1 MLTMLAPGEGR
12 FSQPCVLLLGGFD
25 GIHLGHK
32 TLLDAAKRYDLPV
45 VFTLIAGGKAGGELF
60 TLRERRTVL
69 EQLGAAG
76 AFAFPF
82 TEAFQKTSAEDF
94 LRGLFARCTPRAVLC
109 GEDFRFGKGA
119 KGDAALLKNLAP
131 CPVDVLPLLTADGH
145 KISSTSLK
153 KLLAA
158 GDMPA
163 LNALLAYPY
172 FIEGDVEHG
181 RHVGSSLGFPTVN
194 LDLPAEKAPPK
205 EGVYGG
211 YAQTKSGKFPCILNY
226 GARPTFGVAEKKMEA
241 FLLDF
246 EGDLY
251 GSAVRIYPTEYYRP
265 VTAFPS
271 AEALKAQIA
280 QDAARAKRSNV

>member
-60 TLRERRTVL
+60 TIRERRTVL

-82 TEAFQKTSAEDF
+82 TEAFQRTSAEDF

-119 KGDAALLKNLAP
+119 KGDAALLKKLAP

-181 RHVGSSLGFPTVN
+181 RQ
-194 LDLPAEKAPPK
+194 DR
-205 EGVYGG
+205 
-211 YAQTKSGKFPCILNY
+211 KS
-226 GARPTFGVAEKKMEA
+226 V
-241 FLLDF
+241 
-246 EGDLY
+246 
-251 GSAVRIYPTEYYRP
+251 V
-265 VTAFPS
+265 
-271 AEALKAQIA
+271 
-280 QDAARAKRSNV
+280 

>member
-1 MLTMLAPGEGR
+1 MLTMLASDEGR

-60 TLRERRTVL
+60 TIRERRTVL

-82 TEAFQKTSAEDF
+82 TEAFQRTSAEDF
-94 LRGLFARCTPRAVLC
+94 LHGLFARCTPRALLC

-119 KGDAALLKNLAP
+119 NGDAALLKKLAP

-158 GDMPA
+158 GNMPA

-251 GSAVRIYPTEYYRP
+251 GSAARIYPTQYYRP

-280 QDAARAKRSNV
+280 QDAARAKRSNI

>member
-1 MLTMLAPGEGR
+1 M
-12 FSQPCVLLLGGFD
+12 
-25 GIHLGHK
+25 
-32 TLLDAAKRYDLPV
+32 
-45 VFTLIAGGKAGGELF
+45 
-60 TLRERRTVL
+60 
-69 EQLGAAG
+69 
-76 AFAFPF
+76 
-82 TEAFQKTSAEDF
+82 
-94 LRGLFARCTPRAVLC
+94 
-109 GEDFRFGKGA
+109 
-119 KGDAALLKNLAP
+119 
-131 CPVDVLPLLTADGH
+131 LPLLTADGH

-181 RHVGSSLGFPTVN
+181 RHVGSGLGFPTVN

-211 YAQTKSGKFPCILNY
+211 YAQTKFGKFPCILNY
-226 GARPTFGVAEKKMEA
+226 GARPTFGVAEKKTEA

-251 GSAVRIYPTEYYRP
+251 GSTVRIYPTEYYRP

-271 AEALKAQIA
+271 TEALKAQIA

>member
-1 MLTMLAPGEGR
+1 M
-12 FSQPCVLLLGGFD
+12 
-25 GIHLGHK
+25 
-32 TLLDAAKRYDLPV
+32 PV

-82 TEAFQKTSAEDF
+82 TEAFQRTSAEDF
-94 LRGLFARCTPRAVLC
+94 LRGLFSRCTPRAVLC

-119 KGDAALLKNLAP
+119 KGGAALLKNLAP

-181 RHVGSSLGFPTVN
+181 RHVGSGLGFPTVN

-211 YAQTKSGKFPCILNY
+211 YAQTKFGKFPCILNY
-226 GARPTFGVAEKKMEA
+226 GARPTFGVAEKKTEA

-251 GSAVRIYPTEYYRP
+251 GSTVRIYPTQYYRP